1 MLLPEGA
8 EDRRSHELRTRFAKD
23 QQNLQRLT
31 IERTS
36 GGFQEICLQRL
47 VLQTKQKKREEKAKK
62 KVLCKQQ
69 KLELQRM
76 NSLFLSIHCPDDHCY
91 LSIQTE
97 AQEEE
102 AARQREVQKPK
113 AKSKKENRKQEED
126 SPKEQ
131 FSQKMG
137 LMGLMGLIRNK

>member
-1 MLLPEGA
+1 LF
-8 EDRRSHELRTRFAKD
+8 SK
-23 QQNLQRLT
+23 QN
-31 IERTS
+31 
-36 GGFQEICLQRL
+36 
-47 VLQTKQKKREEKAKK
+47 KNKEKAKK

-76 NSLFLSIHCPDDHCY
+76 NSLFLSIHYQDDHCY

-113 AKSKKENRKQEED
+113 AKSKRKTGSKKKID
-126 SPKEQ
+126 
-131 FSQKMG
+131 QKKKFHKK
-137 LMGLMGLIRNK
+137 RV